1 MVYISNMKEIL
12 QLVLATLGS
21 VVFGGGI
28 VAVIVRFAANWIST
42 RTLDHYNNQHAKD
55 LERLKANYSES
66 LAKTNHELEKA
77 QRLHFL
83 YSQSQFELYNSLWK
97 QLVYTKRLADDLWN
111 RADPKKLPSFADQ
124 IGQTKYVIE
133 ENMLLIEQEHYNNL
147 IALIDEFENF
157 KVGKQKLVEIRRFT
171 PDEIPANTQDVSDMI
186 QNNGGSRDRYN
197 ALVAQIGES
206 FRKQIHG

>member
-1 MVYISNMKEIL
+1 MTEIF
-12 QLVLATLGS
+12 QLVVATLGS
-21 VVFGGGI
+21 ILLGGGI
-28 VAVIVRFAANWIST
+28 VAVLVRFAANWISK
-42 RTLDHYNNQHAKD
+42 RALDHYNNQNAKE
-55 LERLKANYSES
+55 LEKLKSDYSEA

-77 QRLHFL
+77 KRRHFL

-111 RADPKKLPSFADQ
+111 KADPKKLPSFADQ

-133 ENMLLIEQEHYNNL
+133 ENMLLIEQEHYDKL

-157 KVGKQKLVEIRRFT
+157 KVGKQKLVEIRQST
-171 PDEIPANTQDVSDMI
+171 PDEILANIQDVSDMI
-186 QNNGGSRDRYN
+186 QKNGGSRDRYN
-197 ALVAQIGES
+197 TLVAQIGDS